1 MLTNRY
7 PVMNRM
13 VPGGRNAF
21 LGQWNQPMPTPAGT
35 AALECYKC
43 GMQGYRQMTASM
55 AAQVPGGCQ
64 KVDPSFCG
72 QQPAPT
78 TGTTPTNPNPWGAP
92 QAPGG
97 GLAMNS
103 PAWQGPTHINLTVFE
118 PQELKPF
125 KGAKVTVDLFDFAH
139 STDPVNV
146 PFVQRNVFTG
156 ETDADGKF
164 YFAGQA
170 PTPNRNYRWR
180 LTVTPGAAGP
190 GFPSTYVDVP
200 ARTAVAESA
209 ANSAPEEFKVATV
222 VCPSGTDA
230 LVCAVAQAQ
239 VSFVQLT
246 DQALAA
252 NHYEDSGKD
261 ARILAYAVTQAANFV
276 GLNHPRLQAQ
286 FNTYKWWIGNLAV
299 PPKAWPKMMD
309 NYEQL
314 LGVFNKIPFPR
325 PGNTDLFIR
334 CARGIPL
341 WKMMNVARQELYLSD
356 YFPRENRRIEA
367 DMAFSY
373 VVSLNGIIECMIKK
387 IEEKAREIQK
397 HQMTMK
403 MIGLGITFMLAP
415 IAGLAGFTSVLSDAT
430 QLLVEKFTGKG
441 LSTEQSTLV
450 TAGVAVAS
458 ADPAA
463 LEKLLAAG
471 ITALTQQFG
480 DGMNPALQNAINT
493 AVPKVVT
500 AAVQDQ
506 VAGILGTSSTSG
518 ALDFASL
525 TSLGSAAAAIAIKL
539 FANMIVASGAKS
551 VKAFENLLMD
561 IENLP
566 ALLVPFVTW
575 AINVLLLD
583 QLFNLAAQQAGQD
596 MGTAPGGG
604 NAPVGG
610 AAPGTTPGTT
620 PGTAPGGTTTG
631 PTGGASVPTG
641 VAPGDRP
648 IQDLN
653 MSRDIVDPMV
663 GRAESQ
669 GVEVP
674 RDATRSYAPVIASS
688 DPLATAAGV
697 GVVGILA
704 LAVAGVFG

>member
-7 PVMNRM
+7 PVMNRRTLQ
-13 VPGGRNAF
+13 GRNAF
-21 LGQWNQPMPTPAGT
+21 LGQLWNQPTPTPAGT
-35 AALECYKC
+35 GGLECYKC
-43 GMQGYRQMTASM
+43 GNQGYRQMTASM

-64 KVDPSFCG
+64 KVDPSLCG
-72 QQPAPT
+72 QQPTPT
-78 TGTTPTNPNPWGAP
+78 TGTTPTTTNPNPWAN
-92 QAPGG
+92 A

-118 PQELKPF
+118 PQELKAF

-146 PFVQRNVFTG
+146 PFVQQNVFSG

-180 LTVTPGAAGP
+180 LTVTPGPAGP

-200 ARTAVAESA
+200 ARTAVAEAA

-246 DQALAA
+246 DQALKA
-252 NHYEDSGKD
+252 NHYEESGKNPT
-261 ARILAYAVTQAANFV
+261 IMAYAVTQAADFV
-276 GLNHPRLQAQ
+276 GLTHPRLQAHLSP
-286 FNTYKWWIGNLAV
+286 FKWWVGNLAI
-299 PPKAWPKMMD
+299 PPKAWPKLVD
-309 NYEQL
+309 NYEQTV
-314 LGVFNKIPFPR
+314 GIFNKIPFPR

-341 WKMMNVARQELYLSD
+341 WKKMSLWQQELFISD
-356 YFPRENRRIEA
+356 YFPREDRRIQA

-373 VVSLNGIIECMIKK
+373 VVSLDGIIQCMIHR
-387 IEEKAREIQK
+387 IEEKARDIARHQK
-397 HQMTMK
+397 TMK
-403 MIGLGITFMLAP
+403 LIGLGVSFMLAP
-415 IAGLAGFTSVLSDAT
+415 IAGLAGLTSVVSDAT
-430 QLLVEKFTGKG
+430 QLLVETYTGKG
-441 LSTEQSTLV
+441 LSSEQSTLV

-463 LEKLLAAG
+463 LEKLIAAG
-471 ITALTQQFG
+471 ISALTKSFG
-480 DGMNPALQNAINT
+480 DGLSPAEQQIINT
-493 AVPKVVT
+493 AAPKVVT

-506 VAGILGTSSTSG
+506 VTGILGTSSSSG

-525 TSLGSAAAAIAIKL
+525 YGLGSAAAAIAIKL
-539 FANMIVASGAKS
+539 FANMIVNSGAKS
-551 VKAFENLLMD
+551 VEAFNKVLMD

-566 ALLVPFVTW
+566 ALMVPFVTW

-583 QLFNLAAQQAGQD
+583 QLFNMAAQQAGQD
-596 MGTAPGGG
+596 MGGGTATGGTPTG
-604 NAPVGG
+604 
-610 AAPGTTPGTT
+610 GTTPG
-620 PGTAPGGTTTG
+620 GGTV
-631 PTGGASVPTG
+631 PTGGTPPTG
-641 VAPGDRP
+641 IQLPEGGTP

-653 MSRDIVDPMV
+653 MSRDTVDPMV
-663 GRAESQ
+663 SRAESQ
-669 GVEVP
+669 GVPVP
-674 RDATRSYAPVIASS
+674 ADATRSYAPVTATS
-688 DPLATAAGV
+688 DTLPTAAGI

-704 LAVAGVFG
+704 LAAAGVFS